1 MASAQARERA
11 KAAAAGEPIAA
22 PASAVA
28 AANVLDDPAT
38 QQKIIDPNPEFTM
51 IAGKEVKLHKL
62 AGKYS
67 RMLAGLAVQIF
78 QDGAAHAG
86 NGGASSQRLMAILN
100 GPTGADFIPLLAL
113 SMQKAGESTWEAAV
127 YASHAIENEIAY
139 DEVGWAYF
147 KMLQLNKTMDILQAT
162 NTSQSRPN

>member
-11 KAAAAGEPIAA
+11 KASAAGEPTPVA
-22 PASAVA
+22 AVA

-38 QQKIIDPNPEFTM
+38 QQKILEPDPEFTM

-113 SMQKAGESTWEAAV
+113 SMKKAGDSTWEAAV

>member
-11 KAAAAGEPIAA
+11 RAAAAGDPPPG
-22 PASAVA
+22 PAAVA
-28 AANVLDDPAT
+28 AESVLDNPVN
-38 QQKIIDPNPEFTM
+38 QQKIMEPDPEFTM
-51 IAGKEVKLHKL
+51 IAGREVKLHKL

-113 SMQKAGESTWEAAV
+113 SLHKAGESTWVAAV
-127 YASHAIENEIAY
+127 YASHGIENEIAY

-162 NTSQSRPN
+162 NVSQSRPN